1 MKALKI
7 KDVIEKVSLGQ
18 STIYKMV
25 SAGEF
30 PKPFQIAPNRVAW
43 VESEIDDW
51 LIERASQRTDVQGSD
66 RGER

>member
-7 KDVIEKVSLGQ
+7 KDVVEKVSLGQ

-25 SAGEF
+25 SLGTF
-30 PKPFQIAPNRVAW
+30 PRPFQIAPNRVAW

-51 LIERASQRTDVQGSD
+51 LIECASQRPGGQEPDPV
-66 RGER
+66 E